1 MTLQDE
7 SAKGTKM
14 QLSLMPRDDGL
25 TIRVD
30 EKRLD
35 AAIATAFKDKVRTLA
50 THGGTQVTLDLT
62 PVEFMDSSGLGAV
75 IAIFKAMPSGRSLVL
90 SGLSPNVER
99 VFRLTRMD
107 KVMTII
113 PAATAV
119 SSAVPSCGTDP
130 A

>member
-113 PAATAV
+113 PAAPAV